1 MSRHSGPRPEA
12 GGRDWRV
19 PLRIEGPAAGT
30 PASTHLVVGFDRHRA
45 SHAALSFAIELAA
58 RLNAYL
64 HVVHVVDVEDLPVDP
79 DAGDWEQRIIDGL
92 ERERAEAKALLAAS
106 PGNWTY
112 HSHRGD
118 PARLLRAI
126 ADAHDAAMI
135 LVGTP
140 RRDLMSRMERIL
152 GDSVSARLIQ
162 HSRRPVVL
170 VPEDARS
177 ALSPSRSWSPR

>member
-1 MSRHSGPRPEA
+1 MTKHSGRRSEA
-12 GGRDWRV
+12 GGRDWRA
-19 PLRIEGPAAGT
+19 PLRIDGPAAAT
-30 PASTHLVVGFDRHRA
+30 RASTHLVVGFDSHRA

-58 RLNAYL
+58 ALNAYL
-64 HVVHVVDVEDLPVDP
+64 HVVHIVDVDDLPVDP
-79 DAGDWEQRIIDGL
+79 DSDDWEQRIIDGL
-92 ERERAEAKALLAAS
+92 ERERAEAKALLTAS

-126 ADAHDAAMI
+126 ADANDAAMI
-135 LVGTP
+135 LIGAP

-152 GDSVSARLIQ
+152 GESVSARLIQ

-177 ALSPSRSWSPR
+177 AFPRTPAGSE